1 MPKPFEFPRSL
12 IAVDL
17 ANIRE
22 DHDGTIGEALA
33 AKLQIPAD
41 TRHFSAVV
49 IINFMIS
56 LEKLLPQREILYFLD
71 HMVNPTFPGE
81 DSNLLDDLID
91 ADINHPR
98 KIFRMN
104 KKHPKGDFAL
114 CHLHNEFGAVL
125 ITSDMLR
132 DAKAKRSTDDRR
144 KVTLK
149 NLDNLIHFSLNK
161 RSSREDPNF
170 TFRNVGRDHTM
181 AELVDT
187 VRFQSENKQ
196 LRIQALRSIEKK
208 LLDDIPKV
216 KKVKEKVQ
224 EDFADDSGEHVGEDV
239 TINDKIRTTWN
250 PFEKIWD
257 FVGSKLQDNDEPDT
271 NRSGYIDPIMSPD
284 DWDQLL
290 DVAGLNDQPPIKVP
304 PTQPYIEPIHLFAF
318 AMGKRISLAGRKVS
332 LIGRLRREDSN
343 EVSIIW
349 FGSTSPVYISG
360 KTYEKLP
367 TGFVRVIGYL
377 KMQENQTWSI
387 EQVESF
393 EEVDDVKATS
403 AKAEIPTTN
412 FSPWGTPR
420 RKNHTTATAEP
431 IETGHTTATAEPIET
446 GHTTTVVVP
455 NVAGETQTGDA
466 ASKKKDKV
474 QRTVVPNV
482 TGQTQK
488 SARDTL
494 SKAGL
499 ATAIKNLSETA
510 GDSQEFEVVAQKPV
524 AGSRVRFGTAV
535 VLTIRSI
542 DRTELH
548 KTTARPRLAASEALI
563 FLALVAG
570 ALLALR
576 MFVF

>member
-1 MPKPFEFPRSL
+1 MLKPYGFPRSL

-49 IINFMIS
+49 ILNFMKR
-56 LEKLLPQREILYFLD
+56 LEELLPEREILYFLD

-81 DSNLLDDLID
+81 DSDLLDDLID

-104 KKHPKGDFAL
+104 KKHQKGDYVL
-114 CHLHNEFGAVL
+114 CQLHNEFGAVL

-132 DAKAKRSTDDRR
+132 DAKTKKSTDDRR

-149 NLDNLIHFSLNK
+149 NIDDLIHFSLNK
-161 RSSREDPNF
+161 RLSREDTNF
-170 TFRNVGRDHTM
+170 SFRNIGYAHTM
-181 AELVDT
+181 AELGDT
-187 VRFQSENKQ
+187 VLFQSENRQ

-216 KKVKEKVQ
+216 KKVKEEVQ
-224 EDFADDSGEHVGEDV
+224 ENFADDSGEDFGGDV
-239 TINDKIRTTWN
+239 TINDKTRTTWS
-250 PFEKIWD
+250 PFGKIIDWTRL
-257 FVGSKLQDNDEPDT
+257 KLQGDDELDT
-271 NRSGYIDPIMSPD
+271 NQSKHIDPIMSPD

-290 DVAGLNDQPPIKVP
+290 VVAGIHDGPPIEVP
-304 PTQPYIEPIHLFAF
+304 PKQPYIEPIHLFAF

-332 LIGRLRREDSN
+332 LIGRMRQENSN

-387 EQVESF
+387 EQVESL
-393 EEVDDVKATS
+393 EEVDDFEATS
-403 AKAEIPTTN
+403 AKVEIHKTK
-412 FSPWGTPR
+412 FLPWGTPPW
-420 RKNHTTATAEP
+420 KKQ
-431 IETGHTTATAEPIET
+431 
-446 GHTTTVVVP
+446 TTT
-455 NVAGETQTGDA
+455 DDL
-466 ASKKKDKV
+466 SKKKDKTLTT
-474 QRTVVPNV
+474 TVVPNV
-482 TGQTQK
+482 TGHTPTA
-488 SARDTL
+488 ARDTL
-494 SKAGL
+494 SRAGL
-499 ATAIKNLSETA
+499 RAAIKNLSEAA
-510 GDSQEFEVVAQKPV
+510 GDPQEFEVIAQKPA
-524 AGSRVRFGTAV
+524 AGSRVRLGTAV
-535 VLTIRSI
+535 VLTVRSI
-542 DRTELH
+542 DSTELR
-548 KTTARPRLAASEALI
+548 KTTAHPRLTASEALI
-563 FLALVAG
+563 FITFLAG

-576 MFVF
+576 IFLF

>member
-1 MPKPFEFPRSL
+1 MSKPFGFPRSL

-33 AKLQIPAD
+33 AKLQIKDPG

-49 IINFMIS
+49 VLNFMNR
-56 LEKLLPQREILYFLD
+56 LEQLLPEREILYFLD
-71 HMVNPTFPGE
+71 HLVNPTFPGE

-104 KKHPKGDFAL
+104 KKHQKGDYAL

-125 ITSDMLR
+125 ITSDMLT
-132 DAKAKRSTDDRR
+132 DAKMKKSKDGR
-144 KVTLK
+144 KIVTLK

-170 TFRNVGRDHTM
+170 SFRNIGRDHTM
-181 AELVDT
+181 AELVET
-187 VRFQSENKQ
+187 VPFQSKNRE

-216 KKVKEKVQ
+216 KRVKGEVE
-224 EDFADDSGEHVGEDV
+224 EDFTKGYVEYVNEHV
-239 TINDKIRTTWN
+239 TINDHTQTTQGL
-250 PFEKIWD
+250 FGKFSD
-257 FVGSKLQDNDEPDT
+257 LAKLLFQGSDGLDT
-271 NRSGYIDPIMSPD
+271 NEPGDIDPTID
-284 DWDQLL
+284 
-290 DVAGLNDQPPIKVP
+290 VP
-304 PTQPYIEPIHLFAF
+304 PKPPYIEPIHLFAF

-332 LIGRLRREDSN
+332 LIGRMRQENSN

-360 KTYEKLP
+360 NTYEEIP
-367 TGFVRVIGYL
+367 MGFVRVIGYL
-377 KMQENQTWSI
+377 KMRENQTWSI
-387 EQVESF
+387 EQVESL
-393 EEVDDVKATS
+393 EEVDNFEATS
-403 AKAEIPTTN
+403 AKAEIPKTD
-412 FSPWGTPR
+412 FSPWGTPPW
-420 RKNHTTATAEP
+420 KNHTRPTSTEPTGTGQTTTDDAFDEQGQTTATADP
-431 IETGHTTATAEPIET
+431 TGTGQTTTDDSSKT
-446 GHTTTVVVP
+446 GERKHLTVVVP
-455 NVAGETQTGDA
+455 NVTG
-466 ASKKKDKV
+466 
-474 QRTVVPNV
+474 RT
-482 TGQTQK
+482 TK
-488 SARDTL
+488 SALDTL
-494 SKAGL
+494 SKARL
-499 ATAIKNLSETA
+499 AAAIKNPSEAA
-510 GDSQEFEVVAQKPV
+510 GDSQGGEVIAQKPV
-524 AGSRVRFGTAV
+524 AGSKVRFGTAV

>member
-1 MPKPFEFPRSL
+1 
-12 IAVDL
+12 VDL

-56 LEKLLPQREILYFLD
+56 LEKLLPKREILYFLD
-71 HMVNPTFPGE
+71 HMVYPTFPGE
-81 DSNLLDDLID
+81 DGNLLDDMENY
-91 ADINHPR
+91 DINHPR

-104 KKHPKGDFAL
+104 KKHQKGDYAL

-132 DAKAKRSTDDRR
+132 DAKEKKSTDDRR

-161 RSSREDPNF
+161 RSSREDTNF

-187 VRFQSENKQ
+187 VPFQSENKQ

-224 EDFADDSGEHVGEDV
+224 EDFADDPLEYVNEHV
-239 TINDKIRTTWN
+239 TINDDTQTTQSLFGKVFDWT
-250 PFEKIWD
+250 KL
-257 FVGSKLQDNDEPDT
+257 KLQGNDEPDT
-271 NRSGYIDPIMSPD
+271 NQPGRIDPTID
-284 DWDQLL
+284 
-290 DVAGLNDQPPIKVP
+290 VP
-304 PTQPYIEPIHLFAF
+304 PKPPYIEPIHLFAF

-360 KTYEKLP
+360 KTYDNLP
-367 TGFVRVIGYL
+367 TGFVRVVGYL
-377 KMQENQTWSI
+377 KMRENQTWSI
-387 EQVESF
+387 EKVESI
-393 EEVDDVKATS
+393 EEVDDFEAVS
-403 AKAEIPTTN
+403 AKEEIPKTK
-412 FSPWGTPR
+412 FRSWGTPPW
-420 RKNHTTATAEP
+420 KYQTTTATEP
-431 IETGHTTATAEPIET
+431 NVTGETH
-446 GHTTTVVVP
+446 TTVVL
-455 NVAGETQTGDA
+455 
-466 ASKKKDKV
+466 
-474 QRTVVPNV
+474 PNV

-488 SARDTL
+488 SAGDTL

-499 ATAIKNLSETA
+499 ATSIKNLSETA
-510 GDSQEFEVVAQKPV
+510 RDSQEFEVIAQKPV

-563 FLALVAG
+563 FLTFLAG

-576 MFVF
+576 IFIF

>member
-1 MPKPFEFPRSL
+1 MSKPFGFPRSL

-33 AKLQIPAD
+33 AKLQIKDPG

-49 IINFMIS
+49 VLNFMNR
-56 LEKLLPQREILYFLD
+56 LEQLLPEREILYFLD
-71 HMVNPTFPGE
+71 HLVNPTFPGE
-81 DSNLLDDLID
+81 DGNLLDDLID

-104 KKHPKGDFAL
+104 KKHQKGDYAL

-125 ITSDMLR
+125 ITSDMLT
-132 DAKAKRSTDDRR
+132 DAKMKKSKDGR
-144 KVTLK
+144 KIVTLK

-170 TFRNVGRDHTM
+170 SFRNIGRDHTM
-181 AELVDT
+181 AELVET
-187 VRFQSENKQ
+187 VPFQSKNRE

-216 KKVKEKVQ
+216 KRVKGEVE
-224 EDFADDSGEHVGEDV
+224 EDFTKGYVEYVNEHV
-239 TINDKIRTTWN
+239 TINDHTQTTQGL
-250 PFEKIWD
+250 FGKFSD
-257 FVGSKLQDNDEPDT
+257 LAKLLFQGSDGLDT
-271 NRSGYIDPIMSPD
+271 NEPGDIDPTID
-284 DWDQLL
+284 
-290 DVAGLNDQPPIKVP
+290 VP
-304 PTQPYIEPIHLFAF
+304 PKPPYIEPIHLFAF

-332 LIGRLRREDSN
+332 LIGRMRQENSN

-360 KTYEKLP
+360 NTYEEIP
-367 TGFVRVIGYL
+367 MGFVRVIGYL
-377 KMQENQTWSI
+377 KMRENQTWSI
-387 EQVESF
+387 EQVESL
-393 EEVDDVKATS
+393 EEVDNFEATS
-403 AKAEIPTTN
+403 AKAEIPKTD
-412 FSPWGTPR
+412 FSPWGTPPW
-420 RKNHTTATAEP
+420 KNHTRPTSTEPTGTGQTTTDDAFDEQGQTTATADP
-431 IETGHTTATAEPIET
+431 TGTGQTTTDDSSKT
-446 GHTTTVVVP
+446 GERKHLTVVVP
-455 NVAGETQTGDA
+455 NVTG
-466 ASKKKDKV
+466 
-474 QRTVVPNV
+474 RT
-482 TGQTQK
+482 TK
-488 SARDTL
+488 SALDTL
-494 SKAGL
+494 SKARL
-499 ATAIKNLSETA
+499 AAAIKNPSEAA
-510 GDSQEFEVVAQKPV
+510 GDSQGGEVIAQKPV
-524 AGSRVRFGTAV
+524 AGSKVRFGTAV

>member
-33 AKLQIPAD
+33 AKLEIPAD

-49 IINFMIS
+49 ILNFMNK
-56 LEKLLPQREILYFLD
+56 LDELLPEREILYFLD

-81 DSNLLDDLID
+81 DGNLLDDLID
-91 ADINHPR
+91 ADIDHPR

-104 KKHPKGDFAL
+104 KKHQKGDYAL

-125 ITSDMLR
+125 ITSDKLR
-132 DAKAKRSTDDRR
+132 DAKMKRATDGRR
-144 KVTLK
+144 IVALK

-170 TFRNVGRDHTM
+170 TFRNVGRDHTL

-187 VRFQSENKQ
+187 VPFQSKNRE

-224 EDFADDSGEHVGEDV
+224 KDFVDDSGEYDGEDV
-239 TINDKIRTTWN
+239 TINDKTRTTWN
-250 PFEKIWD
+250 PFEKILD
-257 FVGSKLQDNDEPDT
+257 FVGFKLQVNDQPDT
-271 NRSGYIDPIMSPD
+271 NQSGYIDPIMSPD

-304 PTQPYIEPIHLFAF
+304 PAQPYIEPIHLFAF
-318 AMGKRISLAGRKVS
+318 AMGKRISLAGRKVF

-377 KMQENQTWSI
+377 KMRENQTWSI
-387 EQVESF
+387 EQVESL
-393 EEVDDVKATS
+393 EEVDDFEAAS
-403 AKAEIPTTN
+403 AKVEIPKTN
-412 FSPWGTPR
+412 FSPWGTPPW
-420 RKNHTTATAEP
+420 KNNTQ
-431 IETGHTTATAEPIET
+431 
-446 GHTTTVVVP
+446 TTVVVP
-455 NVAGETQTGDA
+455 TGTGQTTTVNA
-466 ASKKKDKV
+466 ESKKKGKTQTTV
-474 QRTVVPNV
+474 VVVPNV

>member
-1 MPKPFEFPRSL
+1 MNR
-12 IAVDL
+12 
-17 ANIRE
+17 
-22 DHDGTIGEALA
+22 
-33 AKLQIPAD
+33 
-41 TRHFSAVV
+41 
-49 IINFMIS
+49 
-56 LEKLLPQREILYFLD
+56 LEQLLPEREILYFLD
-71 HMVNPTFPGE
+71 HLVNPTFPGE
-81 DSNLLDDLID
+81 DGNLLDDMENY
-91 ADINHPR
+91 DINHPR

-104 KKHPKGDFAL
+104 KKHQKGDYAL

-125 ITSDMLR
+125 ITSDMLT
-132 DAKAKRSTDDRR
+132 DAKMKKSKDGR
-144 KVTLK
+144 KIVTLK

-161 RSSREDPNF
+161 RSSREDTNF
-170 TFRNVGRDHTM
+170 TFRNIGYDHNM
-181 AELVDT
+181 DELVDT
-187 VRFQSENKQ
+187 VAFQSKNRE

-216 KKVKEKVQ
+216 KKVKEEARKIILDHAGNQ
-224 EDFADDSGEHVGEDV
+224 AGGFV
-239 TINDKIRTTWN
+239 TIGDPTQTTSTLGKIIDWT
-250 PFEKIWD
+250 KL
-257 FVGSKLQDNDEPDT
+257 KLQGNDEPDT
-271 NRSGYIDPIMSPD
+271 NQSGNHDE
-284 DWDQLL
+284 
-290 DVAGLNDQPPIKVP
+290 PPKP
-304 PTQPYIEPIHLFAF
+304 SYIEPIHLFAF
-318 AMGKRISLAGRKVS
+318 AMGKRISLAGKKVS

-360 KTYEKLP
+360 KTYDKLP

-377 KMQENQTWSI
+377 KMRENQTWSI

-393 EEVDDVKATS
+393 EEVDDIEATS
-403 AKAEIPTTN
+403 AKAEIPKTN
-412 FSPWGTPR
+412 FYPWGTPR
-420 RKNHTTATAEP
+420 WKKQTTKDDLSTEK
-431 IETGHTTATAEPIET
+431 GQ
-446 GHTTTVVVP
+446 TTVAVP
-455 NVAGETQTGDA
+455 NVAGETQTGDVPIVAGETQTGDA

-474 QRTVVPNV
+474 QRTAVPNV

-499 ATAIKNLSETA
+499 ATTIKNLSETA

-548 KTTARPRLAASEALI
+548 KTTARPRLTASEALI
-563 FLALVAG
+563 FIVLVAG